1 MGNYFSSPYQE
12 FIYKSRYSKYL
23 PEESRREQWPETVS
37 RYLNFMLNYIKQEH
51 NYNFTDDERLVIEN
65 SILNLE
71 VMPSMRALMTSG
83 AALARDHVAGY
94 NCSYL
99 PFDSVKSFD
108 EEMYVLMNGTGV
120 GYTVESSYVEQLPV
134 VAEELFDTN
143 TTIVVDDSK
152 IGWVK
157 SFRELINLLY
167 IGQVPKWDL
176 SLLRPKGARLKIF
189 GGRSSGPDPLNELFV
204 YTVNIFRKSAGRRL
218 TTLEVHDIACMIASV
233 VVVGGVRRSAL
244 ISLSDIFDDRL
255 RDCKSGAW
263 WNETVHRRL
272 ANNSAVYETKPD
284 IGLFMKEWVSLY
296 ESKSGER
303 GIFSRQAVKKVI
315 ESANNFRKKHFGNDV
330 RTRDAN
336 YDFGTNPCSEIILR
350 PYQFCNLTEVI
361 VRPSD
366 TLETLKVKVRNATI
380 LGTIQST
387 LTKFKYL
394 NKKWQKNCED
404 ERLLGVSFTGIF
416 DNEIMNGK
424 KSNIV
429 LANTLEELRKE
440 AIKTNIEWAEKLG
453 INVSAAITCVKPS
466 GTSSALNGTSSG
478 IHPRH
483 SEYYV
488 RYVRNDIKDPVTDF
502 LKDVGVP
509 WEVDSYDPNQVCF
522 KYPMKSPDG
531 AIVRKDLGAIEHLE
545 LWKMYQIHWCE
556 HKPSVTIT
564 VREDEWL
571 QVGAWVYDNFDWMSG
586 VSFLP
591 YSDHV
596 YKQAPF
602 TDCTKEEYE
611 SLIPLMP
618 KLIDWSKL
626 TDYEKEDTTTSIQE
640 LACVAGGCEI

>member
-51 NYNFTDDERLVIEN
+51 NYNFTDEERLVIED

-204 YTVNIFRKSAGRRL
+204 YTVNIFKKSAGRRL

-263 WNETVHRRL
+263 WHETVHRRL

-361 VRPSD
+361 VRPND

-440 AIKTNIEWAEKLG
+440 AIKTNIEWADKLG

-502 LKDVGVP
+502 LKNVGVP
-509 WEVDSYDPNQVCF
+509 WEIDSYDPNQVCF

-611 SLIPLMP
+611 ALIPLMP

-626 TDYEKEDTTTSIQE
+626 TDYEKEDTTTGTQE

>member
-12 FIYKSRYSKYL
+12 FIYKSRYSRYL
-23 PEESRREQWPETVS
+23 QEQGRREDWQETVS
-37 RYLNFMLNYIKQEH
+37 RYFNFMLNYIKQEH
-51 NYNFTDDERLVIEN
+51 NYNMTIDELSDLSESV
-65 SILNLE
+65 LNLE
-71 VMPSMRALMTSG
+71 VMPSMRALMTAG
-83 AALARDHVAGY
+83 PALARDHVAGY

-99 PFDSVKSFD
+99 PFDNAKSFD

-120 GYTVESSYVEQLPV
+120 GFSVESNYTDQLPV
-134 VAEELFDTN
+134 VHDEFHNTN

-176 SLLRPKGARLKIF
+176 SLLRPKGARLKTF
-189 GGRSSGPDPLNELFV
+189 GGRSSGPDPLNDLFT
-204 YTVNIFRKSAGRRL
+204 YTVNIFKKASGRKL
-218 TTLEVHDIACMIASV
+218 TTLEVHDIACMVANV

-255 RDCKSGAW
+255 RDAKSGAW
-263 WNETVHRRL
+263 WNETGHRRL
-272 ANNSAVYETKPD
+272 ANNSAVYNSKPD

-303 GIFSRQAVKKVI
+303 GIFSREAVTRVI
-315 ESANNFRKKHFGNDV
+315 EHSNAFRKIYFGDNV
-330 RTRDAN
+330 RTRDTN
-336 YDFGTNPCSEIILR
+336 HDFGTNPCSEIILR
-350 PYQFCNLTEVI
+350 PYEFCNLTEVI
-361 VRPSD
+361 VRPQD
-366 TLETLKVKVRNATI
+366 TLETLRLKVRNATI

-424 KSNIV
+424 KGNDI
-429 LANTLEELRKE
+429 LIETLEELRKE
-440 AIKTNIEWAEKLG
+440 AIKTNIEWAGKLG

-466 GTSSALNGTSSG
+466 GTSSALNGTASG

-483 SEYYV
+483 SEYYI
-488 RYVRNDIKDPVTDF
+488 RYVRNDIKDPVTTF
-502 LKDVGVP
+502 LKESGVP
-509 WEVDSYDPNQVCF
+509 WEQDSYDPNQVCF
-522 KYPMKSPDG
+522 KYPMKSPEG
-531 AIVRKDLGAIEHLE
+531 SIVRKTLTAIDHLE
-545 LWKMYQIHWCE
+545 LWKVYQIHWCE
-556 HKPSVTIT
+556 HKPSVTIS
-564 VREDEWL
+564 VREDEWFD
-571 QVGAWVYDNFDWMSG
+571 VGAWVYNNFEWISG

-602 TDCTKEEYE
+602 TDCTAEEYE
-611 SLIPLMP
+611 ALKLQMP
-618 KLIDWSKL
+618 KSIDWSKL
-626 TDYEKEDTTTSIQE
+626 VDYEKEDSTTNAQE